1 MEFQGIEVIDGNR
14 QQQQKRYTTG
24 ATNQYILAIE
34 LDYSNEPDISFVFG
48 LGAHLSI
55 DMDLTSPSSLDK
67 AAAKLIILARNL
79 ANNTRWL
86 LCHWNDLLA
95 WQQPS

>member
-14 QQQQKRYTTG
+14 QQQQRRYTTG
-24 ATNQYILAIE
+24 APNQYILAIK
-34 LDYSNEPDISFVFG
+34 LDYSNKPDI
-48 LGAHLSI
+48 A
-55 DMDLTSPSSLDK
+55 MSLDLELTLSLDLPFQAPWLDK
-67 AAAKLIILARNL
+67 VAARLIKMALNL